1 MAIEKLA
8 PNGTVIEFPDGTPD
22 EDIQKYLSLPEYQA
36 KEQQED
42 NSERSLLSDI
52 PTQVVGGVRDAV
64 QSTIGFVEGLGD
76 TLGEKTNIG
85 GLVFGEKAD
94 NGIVGYKSYDELVRD
109 GDSNPLFGKFG
120 TKDAI
125 QLPEID
131 QADTVVGGL
140 TRGVTQ
146 FATGWI
152 TGGKLLRGA
161 SNQLSTSTAIKLAKG
176 AKANPITASLGKGA
190 VADTI
195 AFDEET
201 GRFSDIINEYTPAL
215 ANPLTDYL
223 ASDPDDTFW
232 EGRFKN
238 TLEGLA
244 LGGITEGLFRTA
256 RYIKNKKQQI
266 NNEKFDQKILEED
279 ETILKY
285 QQDYPP
291 TNKGDNAR
299 LDDLTK
305 TPSGDGF
312 FPDDI
317 YSKNGIRFY
326 GVADETIDKE
336 SFDAINKARNN
347 PDLEITVYRGV
358 PKGIN
363 SINEGDWVTLSKTYA
378 ENHASGG
385 YGRNGD
391 EAGIVISKKVKVK
404 DIYSTGND
412 VNEFG
417 YSPDKSADKARKA
430 NLLENK
436 PKVNTK
442 VKTEDLQAEIDD
454 AVFNNFKKLQ
464 TKKVKGK
471 NVQRTNEDFDQKLSL
486 DEGLDLGIST
496 ARWKVLNGE
505 GLFTLENIA
514 KANQKALAKLNT
526 VRSDEIVQRLADR
539 KYRGNIA
546 KVYDEFGTLA
556 DNLDEVD
563 SLIVAHEMMLQS
575 TLNIIPKLARE
586 VKIKGSGTTVADVK
600 FALGLAEGGWIN
612 DIRVAK
618 GLGRGLRQRG
628 VVKQEVESL
637 TKNTENNIKNTVNE
651 WRTFGGKVEDFIEQL
666 ARADDANATQKVIAW
681 ATKNK
686 TWNIANEVW
695 INALL
700 SNPKTHIVNMTS
712 NFVNTFL
719 KPLEAGVGSLIRL
732 ENAQKYAKIRAE
744 GANAISTLAGLTKYL
759 DDVVHYTRLSFKRSD
774 GIIAGSGASKLDN
787 PTQNLKG
794 KVGTFVNTPTRFLNT
809 EDEFFK
815 QINYRARMY
824 SIAVQKATA
833 DGVSKTKKVGNSLK
847 TKKPITEFEAKV
859 EQYFREGFDETNTI
873 GINPDALKYAQ
884 EATFTQELFGVFD
897 KIQNIANNYPYIRQI
912 IPFVKTPI
920 NLMMAIV
927 DRTPL
932 GFARKQFRDDFFG
945 RSGNLYRT
953 AQVRGQI
960 ATGFAL
966 ITYANYLAS
975 TGQITGSTSLPS
987 DAPIQSKGL
996 KDLNRNLGF
1005 QPYSL
1010 RTFNEETGKYEYY
1023 AFGRLDPFGAFLGL
1037 VADFH
1042 TFNNKL
1048 TQDELAR
1055 VGNSMLLTL
1064 YRQGEDVS
1072 GQLGTGTQLAN
1083 YAKAGWSAFTRN
1095 VFSKTYLKGLTESL
1109 QVLTSDDPDRY
1120 GRLIN
1125 SKFGSFYPNI
1135 FSKLVNDPYY
1145 RDARTL
1151 LDEAKKRTGL
1161 GYVQKKYDFR
1171 GNAYKVEGSDEQRL
1185 FNGVFNPFTYSEQK
1199 IDPVAEEIIRLGV
1212 NVPNVSQYYN
1222 GAIDLT
1228 LFQNK
1233 KGTNAYDRLNEILNE
1248 VTIGNKTLDQQLNDL
1263 INSDLY
1269 KNNLSDPIIVDENVK
1284 NNGGKVRE
1292 IRKLITRYHKLAE
1305 VELLNEMDNFF
1316 STKDK
1321 TGKFSLRTA
1330 NLKAVSNKTKIGL
1343 GININNKDIDELY
1356 RFSQ

>member
-64 QSTIGFVEGLGD
+64 QSTIGFAEGLGD

-176 AKANPITASLGKGA
+176 AKANPIKASLGKGA

-279 ETILKY
+279 EKFLNEKGEVDY
-285 QQDYPP
+285 Q
-291 TNKGDNAR
+291 
-299 LDDLTK
+299 
-305 TPSGDGF
+305 
-312 FPDDI
+312 
-317 YSKNGIRFY
+317 
-326 GVADETIDKE
+326 E
-336 SFDAINKARNN
+336 
-347 PDLEITVYRGV
+347 
-358 PKGIN
+358 
-363 SINEGDWVTLSKTYA
+363 
-378 ENHASGG
+378 
-385 YGRNGD
+385 
-391 EAGIVISKKVKVK
+391 
-404 DIYSTGND
+404 
-412 VNEFG
+412 
-417 YSPDKSADKARKA
+417 ARKA

-471 NVQRTNEDFDQKLSL
+471 NVQRTNEEFDQKLSL

-496 ARWKVLNGE
+496 ARWKVLNRE

-651 WRTFGGKVEDFIEQL
+651 WRTFGGKVEEFIEQL
-666 ARADDANATQKVIAW
+666 AKADDANATQKVIAW

-732 ENAQKYAKIRAE
+732 ENAKKYAKIRAE

-759 DDVVHYTRLSFKRSD
+759 DDVVNYTRLSFKRSD
-774 GIIAGSGASKLDN
+774 GIIAGSGATKLDN

-794 KVGTFVNTPTRFLNT
+794 KVGTFVNTPTRFLNA

-824 SIAVQKATA
+824 SIAVQKALA
-833 DGVSKTKKVGNSLK
+833 DNASKTKKVGSNLK

-859 EQYFREGFDETNTI
+859 EQYFREGFDETR
-873 GINPDALKYAQ
+873 
-884 EATFTQELFGVFD
+884 
-897 KIQNIANNYPYIRQI
+897 IQ
-912 IPFVKTPI
+912 
-920 NLMMAIV
+920 
-927 DRTPL
+927 
-932 GFARKQFRDDFFG
+932 
-945 RSGNLYRT
+945 
-953 AQVRGQI
+953 
-960 ATGFAL
+960 
-966 ITYANYLAS
+966 
-975 TGQITGSTSLPS
+975 
-987 DAPIQSKGL
+987 
-996 KDLNRNLGF
+996 
-1005 QPYSL
+1005 
-1010 RTFNEETGKYEYY
+1010 
-1023 AFGRLDPFGAFLGL
+1023 
-1037 VADFH
+1037 
-1042 TFNNKL
+1042 
-1048 TQDELAR
+1048 
-1055 VGNSMLLTL
+1055 
-1064 YRQGEDVS
+1064 
-1072 GQLGTGTQLAN
+1072 
-1083 YAKAGWSAFTRN
+1083 
-1095 VFSKTYLKGLTESL
+1095 
-1109 QVLTSDDPDRY
+1109 
-1120 GRLIN
+1120 
-1125 SKFGSFYPNI
+1125 
-1135 FSKLVNDPYY
+1135 
-1145 RDARTL
+1145 
-1151 LDEAKKRTGL
+1151 
-1161 GYVQKKYDFR
+1161 
-1171 GNAYKVEGSDEQRL
+1171 
-1185 FNGVFNPFTYSEQK
+1185 
-1199 IDPVAEEIIRLGV
+1199 
-1212 NVPNVSQYYN
+1212 
-1222 GAIDLT
+1222 
-1228 LFQNK
+1228 
-1233 KGTNAYDRLNEILNE
+1233 
-1248 VTIGNKTLDQQLNDL
+1248 
-1263 INSDLY
+1263 
-1269 KNNLSDPIIVDENVK
+1269 
-1284 NNGGKVRE
+1284 
-1292 IRKLITRYHKLAE
+1292 
-1305 VELLNEMDNFF
+1305 
-1316 STKDK
+1316 
-1321 TGKFSLRTA
+1321 
-1330 NLKAVSNKTKIGL
+1330 
-1343 GININNKDIDELY
+1343 
-1356 RFSQ
+1356 

>member
-94 NGIVGYKSYDELVRD
+94 NGIVGYKSYDELVKD

-176 AKANPITASLGKGA
+176 VKANPIKASLGKGV

-201 GRFSDIINEYTPAL
+201 GRFSDIINEYAPAL

-279 ETILKY
+279 EKFLNEKGEVDY
-285 QQDYPP
+285 Q
-291 TNKGDNAR
+291 
-299 LDDLTK
+299 
-305 TPSGDGF
+305 
-312 FPDDI
+312 
-317 YSKNGIRFY
+317 
-326 GVADETIDKE
+326 E
-336 SFDAINKARNN
+336 
-347 PDLEITVYRGV
+347 
-358 PKGIN
+358 
-363 SINEGDWVTLSKTYA
+363 
-378 ENHASGG
+378 
-385 YGRNGD
+385 
-391 EAGIVISKKVKVK
+391 
-404 DIYSTGND
+404 
-412 VNEFG
+412 
-417 YSPDKSADKARKA
+417 ARKA

-471 NVQRTNEDFDQKLSL
+471 NVQRTNEEFDQKLSL

-496 ARWKVLNGE
+496 ARWKVLNKE

-526 VRSDEIVQRLADR
+526 IRSDEIVQRLADR

-546 KVYDEFGTLA
+546 KVYDEFGRLA

-586 VKIKGSGTTVADVK
+586 VKIKGSGTTIADVK

-628 VVKQEVESL
+628 VIKQEVESL

-700 SNPKTHIVNMTS
+700 SNPTTHIVNMSS

-732 ENAQKYAKIRAE
+732 ENAKKYAKIRAE
-744 GANAISTLAGLTKYL
+744 GVNAITTLAGLTKYL
-759 DDVVHYTRLSFKRSD
+759 DDVVNYTRLSFKRSD
-774 GIIAGSGASKLDN
+774 GIIAGSGATKLDN
-787 PTQNLKG
+787 PTKNIKG
-794 KVGTFVNTPTRFLNT
+794 ILGTFVNIPTRFLNSA
-809 EDEFFK
+809 DEFFK

-824 SIAVQKATA
+824 SIAVQKALA
-833 DGVSKTKKVGNSLK
+833 DNASKTKKVGNNLK

-859 EQYFREGFDETNTI
+859 DQYFREGFDETGTI

-897 KIQNIANNYPYIRQI
+897 KIQNIANNYPYVRQI

-987 DAPIQSKGL
+987 DAPIKSKGL
-996 KDLNRNLGF
+996 KDLNRSLGF

-1072 GQLGTGTQLAN
+1072 GQLGTGTKLAN
-1083 YAKAGWSAFTRN
+1083 YAKAGWSAFTKN
-1095 VFSKTYLKGLTESL
+1095 VFSKTYLRGLTESL

-1120 GRLIN
+1120 SRLIN

-1171 GNAYKVEGSDEQRL
+1171 GNAYKIEGSDEQRL

-1284 NNGGKVRE
+1284 NNGGKARE

-1321 TGKFSLRTA
+1321 TGKFTLRTA

>member
-176 AKANPITASLGKGA
+176 AKANPIKASLGKGV

-201 GRFSDIINEYTPAL
+201 GRFSDIINEYAPAL

-279 ETILKY
+279 EKFLNEKGEVDY
-285 QQDYPP
+285 Q
-291 TNKGDNAR
+291 
-299 LDDLTK
+299 
-305 TPSGDGF
+305 
-312 FPDDI
+312 
-317 YSKNGIRFY
+317 
-326 GVADETIDKE
+326 E
-336 SFDAINKARNN
+336 
-347 PDLEITVYRGV
+347 
-358 PKGIN
+358 
-363 SINEGDWVTLSKTYA
+363 
-378 ENHASGG
+378 
-385 YGRNGD
+385 
-391 EAGIVISKKVKVK
+391 
-404 DIYSTGND
+404 
-412 VNEFG
+412 
-417 YSPDKSADKARKA
+417 ARKA

-471 NVQRTNEDFDQKLSL
+471 NVQRTNAEFDQKLSL

-496 ARWKVLNGE
+496 ARWKVLNRE

-546 KVYDEFGTLA
+546 KVYDEFGRLA

-586 VKIKGSGTTVADVK
+586 VKIKGSGTTIADVK

-628 VVKQEVESL
+628 VIKQEVESL

-700 SNPKTHIVNMTS
+700 SNPTTHIVNMSS

-732 ENAQKYAKIRAE
+732 ENAKKYAKIRAE
-744 GANAISTLAGLTKYL
+744 GANAITTLAGLTKYL
-759 DDVVHYTRLSFKRSD
+759 DDVVNYTRLSFKRSD
-774 GIIAGSGASKLDN
+774 GIIAGSGATKLDN
-787 PTQNLKG
+787 PTKNIKG
-794 KVGTFVNTPTRFLNT
+794 KVGTFVNIPTRFLNS

-824 SIAVQKATA
+824 SIAVQKALA
-833 DGVSKTKKVGNSLK
+833 DNASKTKKVGNNLK

-859 EQYFREGFDETNTI
+859 EQYFREGFDETGTI

-897 KIQNIANNYPYIRQI
+897 KIQNIANNYPYVRQI

-987 DAPIQSKGL
+987 DAPIKSKGL
-996 KDLNRNLGF
+996 KDLNRSLGF

-1042 TFNNKL
+1042 TFHNKL

-1072 GQLGTGTQLAN
+1072 GQLGTGTKLAN
-1083 YAKAGWSAFTRN
+1083 YAKAGWSAFTKN
-1095 VFSKTYLKGLTESL
+1095 VFSKTYLRGLTESL

-1120 GRLIN
+1120 SRLIN

-1171 GNAYKVEGSDEQRL
+1171 GNAYKIEGSDEQRL

-1212 NVPNVSQYYN
+1212 NVPNVSQFYN

-1284 NNGGKVRE
+1284 NNGGKARE

>member
-176 AKANPITASLGKGA
+176 AKANPIKASLGKGA

-201 GRFSDIINEYTPAL
+201 GRFSDIINEYAPAL

-244 LGGITEGLFRTA
+244 LGGITEGIFRTA

-279 ETILKY
+279 EKFLNEKGEVDY
-285 QQDYPP
+285 Q
-291 TNKGDNAR
+291 
-299 LDDLTK
+299 
-305 TPSGDGF
+305 
-312 FPDDI
+312 
-317 YSKNGIRFY
+317 
-326 GVADETIDKE
+326 E
-336 SFDAINKARNN
+336 
-347 PDLEITVYRGV
+347 
-358 PKGIN
+358 
-363 SINEGDWVTLSKTYA
+363 
-378 ENHASGG
+378 
-385 YGRNGD
+385 
-391 EAGIVISKKVKVK
+391 
-404 DIYSTGND
+404 
-412 VNEFG
+412 
-417 YSPDKSADKARKA
+417 ARKA

-471 NVQRTNEDFDQKLSL
+471 NVQRTNAEFDQKLSL

-496 ARWKVLNGE
+496 ARWKVLNRE

-546 KVYDEFGTLA
+546 KVYDDFGKLA

-666 ARADDANATQKVIAW
+666 AKADDANATQKVIAW

-732 ENAQKYAKIRAE
+732 ENAKKYAKIRAE
-744 GANAISTLAGLTKYL
+744 GANAMATLAGLTKYL
-759 DDVVHYTRLSFKRSD
+759 DDVVNYTRLSFKRSD
-774 GIIAGSGASKLDN
+774 GIIAGSGATKLDN

-794 KVGTFVNTPTRFLNT
+794 KVGTFVNTPTRFLNA

-824 SIAVQKATA
+824 SIAVQKALA
-833 DGVSKTKKVGNSLK
+833 DNASKTKKVGSNLK

-897 KIQNIANNYPYIRQI
+897 KIQNIANNYPYVRQI

-987 DAPIQSKGL
+987 DAPIKSKGL
-996 KDLNRNLGF
+996 KDLNRSLGF

-1042 TFNNKL
+1042 TFHNKL

-1233 KGTNAYDRLNEILNE
+1233 KGTNAYDRLNEILNK

-1321 TGKFSLRTA
+1321 TGKFTLRTA

>member
-176 AKANPITASLGKGA
+176 AKANPIKASLGKGV

-201 GRFSDIINEYTPAL
+201 GRFSDIINEYAPAL

-279 ETILKY
+279 EKFLNEKGEVDY
-285 QQDYPP
+285 Q
-291 TNKGDNAR
+291 
-299 LDDLTK
+299 
-305 TPSGDGF
+305 
-312 FPDDI
+312 
-317 YSKNGIRFY
+317 
-326 GVADETIDKE
+326 E
-336 SFDAINKARNN
+336 
-347 PDLEITVYRGV
+347 
-358 PKGIN
+358 
-363 SINEGDWVTLSKTYA
+363 
-378 ENHASGG
+378 
-385 YGRNGD
+385 
-391 EAGIVISKKVKVK
+391 
-404 DIYSTGND
+404 
-412 VNEFG
+412 
-417 YSPDKSADKARKA
+417 ARKA

-471 NVQRTNEDFDQKLSL
+471 NVQRTNEEFDQKLSL

-496 ARWKVLNGE
+496 ARWKVLNKE

-526 VRSDEIVQRLADR
+526 IRSDEIVQRLADR

-546 KVYDEFGTLA
+546 KVYDEFGRLA

-586 VKIKGSGTTVADVK
+586 VKIKGSGTTIADVK

-700 SNPKTHIVNMTS
+700 SNPTTHIVNMSS

-732 ENAQKYAKIRAE
+732 ENAKKYAKIRAE
-744 GANAISTLAGLTKYL
+744 GANAITTLAGLTKYL
-759 DDVVHYTRLSFKRSD
+759 DDVVNYTRLSFKRSD
-774 GIIAGSGASKLDN
+774 GIIAGSGATKLDN
-787 PTQNLKG
+787 PTKNIKG
-794 KVGTFVNTPTRFLNT
+794 KVGTFVNIPTRFLNS

-824 SIAVQKATA
+824 SIAVQKALA
-833 DGVSKTKKVGNSLK
+833 DNASKTKKVGSNLK

-859 EQYFREGFDETNTI
+859 DQYFREGFDETGTI

-884 EATFTQELFGVFD
+884 EATFTQELFGVFG
-897 KIQNIANNYPYIRQI
+897 KIQDIANNYPYVRQI

-987 DAPIQSKGL
+987 DAPIKSKGL
-996 KDLNRNLGF
+996 KDLNRSLGF

-1072 GQLGTGTQLAN
+1072 GQLGTGTKLAN
-1083 YAKAGWSAFTRN
+1083 YAKAGWSAFTKN
-1095 VFSKTYLKGLTESL
+1095 VFSKTYLRGLTESL
-1109 QVLTSDDPDRY
+1109 QVLTSDEPDRY
-1120 GRLIN
+1120 SRLIN

-1171 GNAYKVEGSDEQRL
+1171 GNAYKIEGSEEQRL

-1212 NVPNVSQYYN
+1212 NVPNVSQFYN

-1284 NNGGKVRE
+1284 NNGGKARE

>member
-176 AKANPITASLGKGA
+176 AKANPIKASLGKGA

-279 ETILKY
+279 EKFLNEKGEVDY
-285 QQDYPP
+285 Q
-291 TNKGDNAR
+291 
-299 LDDLTK
+299 
-305 TPSGDGF
+305 
-312 FPDDI
+312 
-317 YSKNGIRFY
+317 
-326 GVADETIDKE
+326 E
-336 SFDAINKARNN
+336 
-347 PDLEITVYRGV
+347 
-358 PKGIN
+358 
-363 SINEGDWVTLSKTYA
+363 
-378 ENHASGG
+378 
-385 YGRNGD
+385 
-391 EAGIVISKKVKVK
+391 
-404 DIYSTGND
+404 
-412 VNEFG
+412 
-417 YSPDKSADKARKA
+417 ARKA

-471 NVQRTNEDFDQKLSL
+471 NVQRTNEEFDQKLSL

-496 ARWKVLNGE
+496 ARWKVLNRE

-546 KVYDEFGTLA
+546 KVYDEFGRLA

-586 VKIKGSGTTVADVK
+586 VKIKGSGTTIADVK

-666 ARADDANATQKVIAW
+666 AKADDANATQKVIAW

-732 ENAQKYAKIRAE
+732 ENAKKYAKIRAE

-759 DDVVHYTRLSFKRSD
+759 DDVVNYTRLSFKRSD
-774 GIIAGSGASKLDN
+774 GIIAGSGATKLDN

-794 KVGTFVNTPTRFLNT
+794 KVGTFVNTPTRFLNA

-824 SIAVQKATA
+824 SIAVQKALA
-833 DGVSKTKKVGNSLK
+833 DNASKTKKVGSNLK

-859 EQYFREGFDETNTI
+859 EQYFKEGFDETGTI

-897 KIQNIANNYPYIRQI
+897 KIQNIANNYPYVRQI

-1072 GQLGTGTQLAN
+1072 GQLGTGTKLAN

-1125 SKFGSFYPNI
+1125 AKFGSFYPNI

-1171 GNAYKVEGSDEQRL
+1171 GNAYKIEGSDEQRL

>member
-279 ETILKY
+279 EKFITLYHGTGTKFDDFDLDKSGGSVWFTTSKKSIEDGTAGASSKGRIIQRFVQEGKLKLA
-285 QQDYPP
+285 DR
-291 TNKGDNAR
+291 K
-299 LDDLTK
+299 LSDDLMEQQLIDL
-305 TPSGDGF
+305 GYDGIKF
-312 FPDDI
+312 DDI
-317 YSKNGIRFY
+317 
-326 GVADETIDKE
+326 
-336 SFDAINKARNN
+336 N
-347 PDLEITVYRGV
+347 PDEGVVYQLF
-358 PKGIN
+358 N
-363 SINEGDWVTLSKTYA
+363 LDNLQ
-378 ENHASGG
+378 
-385 YGRNGD
+385 
-391 EAGIVISKKVKVK
+391 KKLPTK
-404 DIYSTGND
+404 DFQE
-412 VNEFG
+412 V
-417 YSPDKSADKARKA
+417 RKL

-1171 GNAYKVEGSDEQRL
+1171 GNAYKVEGSEEQRL

>member
-94 NGIVGYKSYDELVRD
+94 NGIVGYKSYDELVKD

-176 AKANPITASLGKGA
+176 AKANPIKASLGKGA

-279 ETILKY
+279 EKFLNEKGEVDY
-285 QQDYPP
+285 Q
-291 TNKGDNAR
+291 
-299 LDDLTK
+299 
-305 TPSGDGF
+305 
-312 FPDDI
+312 
-317 YSKNGIRFY
+317 
-326 GVADETIDKE
+326 E
-336 SFDAINKARNN
+336 
-347 PDLEITVYRGV
+347 
-358 PKGIN
+358 
-363 SINEGDWVTLSKTYA
+363 
-378 ENHASGG
+378 
-385 YGRNGD
+385 
-391 EAGIVISKKVKVK
+391 
-404 DIYSTGND
+404 
-412 VNEFG
+412 
-417 YSPDKSADKARKA
+417 ARKA

-471 NVQRTNEDFDQKLSL
+471 NVQRTNAEFDQKLSL

-496 ARWKVLNGE
+496 ARWKVLNKE

-586 VKIKGSGTTVADVK
+586 VKIKGSGTTIADVK

-666 ARADDANATQKVIAW
+666 AKADDANATQKVIAW

-732 ENAQKYAKIRAE
+732 ENAKKYAKIRAE

-759 DDVVHYTRLSFKRSD
+759 DDVVNYTRLSFKRSD

-794 KVGTFVNTPTRFLNT
+794 KVGTFVNTPTRFLNA

-824 SIAVQKATA
+824 SIAVQKALA
-833 DGVSKTKKVGNSLK
+833 DNASKTKKVGSNLK

-987 DAPIQSKGL
+987 DAPIKSKGL
-996 KDLNRNLGF
+996 KDLNRSLGF

-1042 TFNNKL
+1042 TFHNKL

-1233 KGTNAYDRLNEILNE
+1233 KGTNAYDRLNEILNK

-1321 TGKFSLRTA
+1321 TGKFTLRTA

>member
-94 NGIVGYKSYDELVRD
+94 NGIVGYKSYDELVKD

-176 AKANPITASLGKGA
+176 AKANPIKASLGKGA

-201 GRFSDIINEYTPAL
+201 GRFSDIINEYAPAL

-279 ETILKY
+279 EKFLNEKGEVDY
-285 QQDYPP
+285 Q
-291 TNKGDNAR
+291 
-299 LDDLTK
+299 
-305 TPSGDGF
+305 
-312 FPDDI
+312 
-317 YSKNGIRFY
+317 
-326 GVADETIDKE
+326 E
-336 SFDAINKARNN
+336 
-347 PDLEITVYRGV
+347 
-358 PKGIN
+358 
-363 SINEGDWVTLSKTYA
+363 
-378 ENHASGG
+378 
-385 YGRNGD
+385 
-391 EAGIVISKKVKVK
+391 
-404 DIYSTGND
+404 
-412 VNEFG
+412 
-417 YSPDKSADKARKA
+417 ARKA

-471 NVQRTNEDFDQKLSL
+471 NVQRTNAEFDQKLSL

-539 KYRGNIA
+539 KYKGNIA
-546 KVYDEFGTLA
+546 KVYDEFGRLA

-666 ARADDANATQKVIAW
+666 AKADDANATQKVIAW

-732 ENAQKYAKIRAE
+732 ENAKKYAKIRAE

-759 DDVVHYTRLSFKRSD
+759 DDVVNYTRLSFKRSD

-794 KVGTFVNTPTRFLNT
+794 KVGTFVNTPTRFLNA

-824 SIAVQKATA
+824 SIAVQKALA
-833 DGVSKTKKVGNSLK
+833 DNASKTKKVGSNLK

-1042 TFNNKL
+1042 TFHNKL

-1171 GNAYKVEGSDEQRL
+1171 GNAYKIEGSDEQRL

-1233 KGTNAYDRLNEILNE
+1233 KGTNAYDRLNEILNK

-1321 TGKFSLRTA
+1321 TGKFTLRTA

>member
-176 AKANPITASLGKGA
+176 VKANPIKASLGKGV

-201 GRFSDIINEYTPAL
+201 GRFADIINEYAPAL

-279 ETILKY
+279 EKFLNEKGEVDY
-285 QQDYPP
+285 Q
-291 TNKGDNAR
+291 
-299 LDDLTK
+299 
-305 TPSGDGF
+305 
-312 FPDDI
+312 
-317 YSKNGIRFY
+317 
-326 GVADETIDKE
+326 E
-336 SFDAINKARNN
+336 
-347 PDLEITVYRGV
+347 
-358 PKGIN
+358 
-363 SINEGDWVTLSKTYA
+363 
-378 ENHASGG
+378 
-385 YGRNGD
+385 
-391 EAGIVISKKVKVK
+391 
-404 DIYSTGND
+404 
-412 VNEFG
+412 
-417 YSPDKSADKARKA
+417 ARKA

-471 NVQRTNEDFDQKLSL
+471 NVQRTNAEFDQKLSL

-496 ARWKVLNGE
+496 ARWKVLNRE

-526 VRSDEIVQRLADR
+526 IRSDEIVQRLADR

-546 KVYDEFGTLA
+546 KVYDEFGRLA

-586 VKIKGSGTTVADVK
+586 VKIKGSGTTIADVK

-628 VVKQEVESL
+628 VIKQEVESL

-700 SNPKTHIVNMTS
+700 SNPTTHVVNMSS

-732 ENAQKYAKIRAE
+732 ENAKKYAKIRAE
-744 GANAISTLAGLTKYL
+744 GVNAITTLAGLTKYL
-759 DDVVHYTRLSFKRSD
+759 DDVVNYTRLSFKRSD
-774 GIIAGSGASKLDN
+774 GIIAGSGATKLDN
-787 PTQNLKG
+787 PTKNIKG
-794 KVGTFVNTPTRFLNT
+794 ILGTFVNIPTRFLNSA
-809 EDEFFK
+809 DEFFK

-824 SIAVQKATA
+824 SIAVQKALA
-833 DGVSKTKKVGNSLK
+833 DNASKTKKVGNNLK

-859 EQYFREGFDETNTI
+859 DQYFREGFDETGTI

-897 KIQNIANNYPYIRQI
+897 KIQNIANNYPYVRQI

-1072 GQLGTGTQLAN
+1072 GQLGTGTKLAN
-1083 YAKAGWSAFTRN
+1083 YAKAGWSAFTKN
-1095 VFSKTYLKGLTESL
+1095 VFSKTYLRGLTESL

-1120 GRLIN
+1120 SRLIN

-1171 GNAYKVEGSDEQRL
+1171 GNAYKIEGSDEQRL

-1284 NNGGKVRE
+1284 NNGGKARE

>member
-161 SNQLSTSTAIKLAKG
+161 SNQFSTSTAIKLAKG
-176 AKANPITASLGKGA
+176 VKANPIKASLGKGV

-201 GRFSDIINEYTPAL
+201 GRFSDIINEYAPAL

-279 ETILKY
+279 EKFLNEKGEVDY
-285 QQDYPP
+285 Q
-291 TNKGDNAR
+291 
-299 LDDLTK
+299 
-305 TPSGDGF
+305 
-312 FPDDI
+312 
-317 YSKNGIRFY
+317 
-326 GVADETIDKE
+326 E
-336 SFDAINKARNN
+336 
-347 PDLEITVYRGV
+347 
-358 PKGIN
+358 
-363 SINEGDWVTLSKTYA
+363 
-378 ENHASGG
+378 
-385 YGRNGD
+385 
-391 EAGIVISKKVKVK
+391 
-404 DIYSTGND
+404 
-412 VNEFG
+412 
-417 YSPDKSADKARKA
+417 ARKA

-471 NVQRTNEDFDQKLSL
+471 NVQRTNEEFDQKLSL

-496 ARWKVLNGE
+496 ARWKVLNKE

-546 KVYDEFGTLA
+546 KVYDEFGRLA

-586 VKIKGSGTTVADVK
+586 VKIKGSGTTIADVK

-628 VVKQEVESL
+628 VIKQEVESL

-700 SNPKTHIVNMTS
+700 SNPTTHIVNMSS

-732 ENAQKYAKIRAE
+732 ENAKKYAKIRAE
-744 GANAISTLAGLTKYL
+744 GANAITTLAGLTKYL
-759 DDVVHYTRLSFKRSD
+759 DDVVNYTRLSFKRSD
-774 GIIAGSGASKLDN
+774 GIIAGSGATKLDN
-787 PTQNLKG
+787 PTKNIKG
-794 KVGTFVNTPTRFLNT
+794 KVGTFVNIPTRFLNS

-824 SIAVQKATA
+824 SIAVQKALA
-833 DGVSKTKKVGNSLK
+833 DNASKTKKVGNNLK

-859 EQYFREGFDETNTI
+859 EQYFREGFDETGTI

-897 KIQNIANNYPYIRQI
+897 KIQNIANNYPYVRQI

-932 GFARKQFRDDFFG
+932 GLARKQFRDDFFG

-987 DAPIQSKGL
+987 DAPIKSKGL
-996 KDLNRNLGF
+996 KDLNRSLGF

-1042 TFNNKL
+1042 TFHNKL

-1083 YAKAGWSAFTRN
+1083 YAKAGWSAFTKN
-1095 VFSKTYLKGLTESL
+1095 VFSKTYLRGLTESL

-1120 GRLIN
+1120 SRVIN

-1171 GNAYKVEGSDEQRL
+1171 GNAYKIEGSDEQRL

>member
-8 PNGTVIEFPDGTPD
+8 PNGTIIEFPDGTPD

-176 AKANPITASLGKGA
+176 AKANPIKASLGKGA

-279 ETILKY
+279 EKFLNEKGEVDY
-285 QQDYPP
+285 Q
-291 TNKGDNAR
+291 
-299 LDDLTK
+299 
-305 TPSGDGF
+305 
-312 FPDDI
+312 
-317 YSKNGIRFY
+317 
-326 GVADETIDKE
+326 E
-336 SFDAINKARNN
+336 
-347 PDLEITVYRGV
+347 
-358 PKGIN
+358 
-363 SINEGDWVTLSKTYA
+363 
-378 ENHASGG
+378 
-385 YGRNGD
+385 
-391 EAGIVISKKVKVK
+391 
-404 DIYSTGND
+404 
-412 VNEFG
+412 
-417 YSPDKSADKARKA
+417 ARKA

-496 ARWKVLNGE
+496 ARWKVLNKE

-651 WRTFGGKVEDFIEQL
+651 WRTFGGKVEEFIEQL
-666 ARADDANATQKVIAW
+666 AKADDANATQKVIAW

-700 SNPKTHIVNMTS
+700 SNPTTHIVNMSS

-732 ENAQKYAKIRAE
+732 ENAKKYAKIRAE

-774 GIIAGSGASKLDN
+774 GIIAGSGATKLDN
-787 PTQNLKG
+787 PTKNIKG
-794 KVGTFVNTPTRFLNT
+794 KLGTFVNIPTRFLNA

-824 SIAVQKATA
+824 SIAVQKALA
-833 DGVSKTKKVGNSLK
+833 DNASKTKKVGSNLK

-884 EATFTQELFGVFD
+884 ESTFTQELFGVFD
-897 KIQNIANNYPYIRQI
+897 KIQNIANNYPYVRQI

-1072 GQLGTGTQLAN
+1072 GQLGTGTKLAN

-1125 SKFGSFYPNI
+1125 AKFGSFYPNI

-1171 GNAYKVEGSDEQRL
+1171 GNAYKIEGSDEQRL

>member
-94 NGIVGYKSYDELVRD
+94 NGIVGYKSYDELVKD

-176 AKANPITASLGKGA
+176 AKANPIKASLGKGA

-201 GRFSDIINEYTPAL
+201 GRFSDIINEYAPAL

-279 ETILKY
+279 EKFLNEKGEVDY
-285 QQDYPP
+285 Q
-291 TNKGDNAR
+291 
-299 LDDLTK
+299 
-305 TPSGDGF
+305 
-312 FPDDI
+312 
-317 YSKNGIRFY
+317 
-326 GVADETIDKE
+326 E
-336 SFDAINKARNN
+336 
-347 PDLEITVYRGV
+347 
-358 PKGIN
+358 
-363 SINEGDWVTLSKTYA
+363 
-378 ENHASGG
+378 
-385 YGRNGD
+385 
-391 EAGIVISKKVKVK
+391 
-404 DIYSTGND
+404 
-412 VNEFG
+412 
-417 YSPDKSADKARKA
+417 ARKA

-471 NVQRTNEDFDQKLSL
+471 NVQRTNAEFDQKLSL

-496 ARWKVLNGE
+496 ARWKVLNKE

-586 VKIKGSGTTVADVK
+586 VKIKGSGTTIADVK

-666 ARADDANATQKVIAW
+666 AKADDANATQKVIAW

-732 ENAQKYAKIRAE
+732 ENAKKYAKIRAE

-759 DDVVHYTRLSFKRSD
+759 DDVVNYTRLSFKRSD

-794 KVGTFVNTPTRFLNT
+794 KVGTFVNIPTRFLNA

-824 SIAVQKATA
+824 SIAVQKALA
-833 DGVSKTKKVGNSLK
+833 DNASKTKKVGSNLK

-897 KIQNIANNYPYIRQI
+897 KIQNIANNYPYVRQI

-987 DAPIQSKGL
+987 DAPIKSKGL
-996 KDLNRNLGF
+996 KDLNRSLGF

-1042 TFNNKL
+1042 TFHNKL

-1233 KGTNAYDRLNEILNE
+1233 KGTNAYDRLNEILNK

>member
-176 AKANPITASLGKGA
+176 AKANPIKASLGKGA

-201 GRFSDIINEYTPAL
+201 GRFSDIINEYAPAL

-279 ETILKY
+279 EKFLNEKGEVDY
-285 QQDYPP
+285 Q
-291 TNKGDNAR
+291 
-299 LDDLTK
+299 
-305 TPSGDGF
+305 
-312 FPDDI
+312 
-317 YSKNGIRFY
+317 
-326 GVADETIDKE
+326 E
-336 SFDAINKARNN
+336 
-347 PDLEITVYRGV
+347 
-358 PKGIN
+358 
-363 SINEGDWVTLSKTYA
+363 
-378 ENHASGG
+378 
-385 YGRNGD
+385 
-391 EAGIVISKKVKVK
+391 
-404 DIYSTGND
+404 
-412 VNEFG
+412 
-417 YSPDKSADKARKA
+417 ARKA

-471 NVQRTNEDFDQKLSL
+471 NVQRTNAEFDQKLSL

-496 ARWKVLNGE
+496 ARWKVLNRE

-546 KVYDEFGTLA
+546 KVYDEFGRLA

-586 VKIKGSGTTVADVK
+586 VKIKGSGTTIADVK

-628 VVKQEVESL
+628 VIKQEVESL

-732 ENAQKYAKIRAE
+732 ENAKKYAKIRAE
-744 GANAISTLAGLTKYL
+744 GANAITTLAGLTKYL
-759 DDVVHYTRLSFKRSD
+759 DDVVNYTRLSFKRSD

-794 KVGTFVNTPTRFLNT
+794 NVGTFVNIPTRFLNA

-824 SIAVQKATA
+824 SIAVQKALA
-833 DGVSKTKKVGNSLK
+833 DNASKTKKVGNNLK

-859 EQYFREGFDETNTI
+859 EQYFREGFDETGTI

-897 KIQNIANNYPYIRQI
+897 KIQNIANNYPYVRQI

-1072 GQLGTGTQLAN
+1072 GQLGTGTKLAN
-1083 YAKAGWSAFTRN
+1083 YAKAGWSAFTKN
-1095 VFSKTYLKGLTESL
+1095 VFSKTYLRGLTESL

-1120 GRLIN
+1120 SRLIN

-1171 GNAYKVEGSDEQRL
+1171 GNAYKIEGSDEQRL

-1212 NVPNVSQYYN
+1212 NVPNVSQFYN

>member
-94 NGIVGYKSYDELVRD
+94 NGIIGYKSYDELVRD

-131 QADTVVGGL
+131 QADTIIGGL

-176 AKANPITASLGKGA
+176 AKANPIKASLGKGA

-201 GRFSDIINEYTPAL
+201 GRFSDIINEYAPVL

-244 LGGITEGLFRTA
+244 LGGITEGIFRTA

-279 ETILKY
+279 EKFLNEKGEVDY
-285 QQDYPP
+285 Q
-291 TNKGDNAR
+291 
-299 LDDLTK
+299 
-305 TPSGDGF
+305 
-312 FPDDI
+312 
-317 YSKNGIRFY
+317 
-326 GVADETIDKE
+326 E
-336 SFDAINKARNN
+336 
-347 PDLEITVYRGV
+347 
-358 PKGIN
+358 
-363 SINEGDWVTLSKTYA
+363 
-378 ENHASGG
+378 
-385 YGRNGD
+385 
-391 EAGIVISKKVKVK
+391 
-404 DIYSTGND
+404 
-412 VNEFG
+412 
-417 YSPDKSADKARKA
+417 ARKA

-471 NVQRTNEDFDQKLSL
+471 NVQRTNAEFDQKLSL

-496 ARWKVLNGE
+496 ARWKVLNRE

-514 KANQKALAKLNT
+514 KANQKAFAKLNT

-539 KYRGNIA
+539 KYKGNIA
-546 KVYDEFGTLA
+546 KVYDDYAKLA

-666 ARADDANATQKVIAW
+666 AKADDANATQKVIAW

-732 ENAQKYAKIRAE
+732 ENAKKYAKIRAE

-759 DDVVHYTRLSFKRSD
+759 DDVVNYTRLSFKRSD

-794 KVGTFVNTPTRFLNT
+794 KVGTFVNTPTRFLNA

-824 SIAVQKATA
+824 SIAVQKALA
-833 DGVSKTKKVGNSLK
+833 DNASKTKKVGSNLK

-897 KIQNIANNYPYIRQI
+897 KIQNIANNYPYVRQI

-987 DAPIQSKGL
+987 DAPIKSKGL
-996 KDLNRNLGF
+996 KDLNRSLGF

-1042 TFNNKL
+1042 TFHNKL

-1233 KGTNAYDRLNEILNE
+1233 KGTNAYDRLNEILNK

-1321 TGKFSLRTA
+1321 TGKFTLRTA

>member
-176 AKANPITASLGKGA
+176 AKANPIKASLGKGV

-201 GRFSDIINEYTPAL
+201 GRFADIINEYAPAL

-279 ETILKY
+279 EKFLNEKGEVDY
-285 QQDYPP
+285 Q
-291 TNKGDNAR
+291 
-299 LDDLTK
+299 
-305 TPSGDGF
+305 
-312 FPDDI
+312 
-317 YSKNGIRFY
+317 
-326 GVADETIDKE
+326 E
-336 SFDAINKARNN
+336 
-347 PDLEITVYRGV
+347 
-358 PKGIN
+358 
-363 SINEGDWVTLSKTYA
+363 
-378 ENHASGG
+378 
-385 YGRNGD
+385 
-391 EAGIVISKKVKVK
+391 
-404 DIYSTGND
+404 
-412 VNEFG
+412 
-417 YSPDKSADKARKA
+417 ARKA

-586 VKIKGSGTTVADVK
+586 VKIKGSGTTIADVK

-628 VVKQEVESL
+628 VIKQEVESL

-700 SNPKTHIVNMTS
+700 SNPTTHIVNMSS

-732 ENAQKYAKIRAE
+732 ENAKKYAKIRAE
-744 GANAISTLAGLTKYL
+744 GANAITTLAGLTKYL
-759 DDVVHYTRLSFKRSD
+759 DDVVNYTRLSFKRSD
-774 GIIAGSGASKLDN
+774 GIIAGSGATKLDN
-787 PTQNLKG
+787 PTKNIKG
-794 KVGTFVNTPTRFLNT
+794 KVGTFVNIPTRFLNS

-824 SIAVQKATA
+824 SIAVQKALA
-833 DGVSKTKKVGNSLK
+833 DNASKTKKVGSNLK

-897 KIQNIANNYPYIRQI
+897 KIQNIANNYPYVRQI

-1125 SKFGSFYPNI
+1125 AKFGSFYPNI

-1171 GNAYKVEGSDEQRL
+1171 GNAYKIEGSDEQRL

>member
-176 AKANPITASLGKGA
+176 AKANPIKASLGKGV

-201 GRFSDIINEYTPAL
+201 GRFADIINEYAPAL

-279 ETILKY
+279 EKFLNEKGEVDY
-285 QQDYPP
+285 Q
-291 TNKGDNAR
+291 
-299 LDDLTK
+299 
-305 TPSGDGF
+305 
-312 FPDDI
+312 
-317 YSKNGIRFY
+317 
-326 GVADETIDKE
+326 E
-336 SFDAINKARNN
+336 
-347 PDLEITVYRGV
+347 
-358 PKGIN
+358 
-363 SINEGDWVTLSKTYA
+363 
-378 ENHASGG
+378 
-385 YGRNGD
+385 
-391 EAGIVISKKVKVK
+391 
-404 DIYSTGND
+404 
-412 VNEFG
+412 
-417 YSPDKSADKARKA
+417 ARKA

-471 NVQRTNEDFDQKLSL
+471 NVQRTNAEFDQKLSL

-496 ARWKVLNGE
+496 ARWKVLNRE

-546 KVYDEFGTLA
+546 KVYDEFGRLA

-586 VKIKGSGTTVADVK
+586 VKIKGSGTTIADVK

-628 VVKQEVESL
+628 VIKQEVESL

-700 SNPKTHIVNMTS
+700 SNPTTHIVNMSS

-732 ENAQKYAKIRAE
+732 ENAKKYAKIRAE
-744 GANAISTLAGLTKYL
+744 GANAITTLAGLTKYL
-759 DDVVHYTRLSFKRSD
+759 DDVVNYTRLSFKRSD
-774 GIIAGSGASKLDN
+774 GIIAGSGATKLDN
-787 PTQNLKG
+787 PTKNIKG
-794 KVGTFVNTPTRFLNT
+794 KVGTFVNIPTRFLNS

-824 SIAVQKATA
+824 SIAVQKALA
-833 DGVSKTKKVGNSLK
+833 DNASKTKKVGNNLK

-859 EQYFREGFDETNTI
+859 EQYFREGFDETGTI

-897 KIQNIANNYPYIRQI
+897 KIQNIANNYPYVRQI

-932 GFARKQFRDDFFG
+932 GLARKQFRDDFFG

-987 DAPIQSKGL
+987 DAPIKSKGL
-996 KDLNRNLGF
+996 KDLNRSLGF

-1042 TFNNKL
+1042 TFHNKL

-1083 YAKAGWSAFTRN
+1083 YAKAGWSAFTKN
-1095 VFSKTYLKGLTESL
+1095 VFSKTYLRGLTESL

-1120 GRLIN
+1120 SRVIN

-1171 GNAYKVEGSDEQRL
+1171 GNAYKIEGSDEQRL

>member
-176 AKANPITASLGKGA
+176 AKANPIKASLGKGA

-279 ETILKY
+279 EKFLNEKGEVDY
-285 QQDYPP
+285 Q
-291 TNKGDNAR
+291 
-299 LDDLTK
+299 
-305 TPSGDGF
+305 
-312 FPDDI
+312 
-317 YSKNGIRFY
+317 
-326 GVADETIDKE
+326 E
-336 SFDAINKARNN
+336 
-347 PDLEITVYRGV
+347 
-358 PKGIN
+358 
-363 SINEGDWVTLSKTYA
+363 
-378 ENHASGG
+378 
-385 YGRNGD
+385 
-391 EAGIVISKKVKVK
+391 
-404 DIYSTGND
+404 
-412 VNEFG
+412 
-417 YSPDKSADKARKA
+417 ARKA

-471 NVQRTNEDFDQKLSL
+471 NVQRTNEEFDQKLSL

-496 ARWKVLNGE
+496 ARWKVLNRE

-586 VKIKGSGTTVADVK
+586 VKIKGSGTTIADVK

-651 WRTFGGKVEDFIEQL
+651 WRTFGGKVEEFIEQL
-666 ARADDANATQKVIAW
+666 AKADDANATQKVIAW

-732 ENAQKYAKIRAE
+732 ENAKKYAKIRAE

-759 DDVVHYTRLSFKRSD
+759 DDVVNYTRLSFKRSD
-774 GIIAGSGASKLDN
+774 GIIAGSGATKLDN

-794 KVGTFVNTPTRFLNT
+794 KVGTFVNTPTRFLNA

-824 SIAVQKATA
+824 SIAVQKALA
-833 DGVSKTKKVGNSLK
+833 DNASKTKKVGSNLK

-897 KIQNIANNYPYIRQI
+897 KIQNIANNYPYVRQI

-1072 GQLGTGTQLAN
+1072 GQLGTGTKLAN

-1125 SKFGSFYPNI
+1125 AKFGSFYPNI

-1171 GNAYKVEGSDEQRL
+1171 GNAYKIEGSDEQRL

>member
-176 AKANPITASLGKGA
+176 AKANPIKASLGKGV

-201 GRFSDIINEYTPAL
+201 GRFSDIINEYAPAL

-279 ETILKY
+279 EKFLNEKGEVDY
-285 QQDYPP
+285 Q
-291 TNKGDNAR
+291 
-299 LDDLTK
+299 
-305 TPSGDGF
+305 
-312 FPDDI
+312 
-317 YSKNGIRFY
+317 
-326 GVADETIDKE
+326 E
-336 SFDAINKARNN
+336 
-347 PDLEITVYRGV
+347 
-358 PKGIN
+358 
-363 SINEGDWVTLSKTYA
+363 
-378 ENHASGG
+378 
-385 YGRNGD
+385 
-391 EAGIVISKKVKVK
+391 
-404 DIYSTGND
+404 
-412 VNEFG
+412 
-417 YSPDKSADKARKA
+417 ARKA

-471 NVQRTNEDFDQKLSL
+471 NVQRTNAEFDQKLSL

-496 ARWKVLNGE
+496 ARWKVLNRE

-526 VRSDEIVQRLADR
+526 IRSDEIVQRLADR

-546 KVYDEFGTLA
+546 KVYDEFGRLA

-586 VKIKGSGTTVADVK
+586 VKIKGSGTTIADVK

-628 VVKQEVESL
+628 VIKQEVESL

-700 SNPKTHIVNMTS
+700 SNPTTHIVNMSS

-732 ENAQKYAKIRAE
+732 ENAKKYAKIRAE
-744 GANAISTLAGLTKYL
+744 GANAITTLAGLTKYL
-759 DDVVHYTRLSFKRSD
+759 DDVVNYTRLSFKRSD
-774 GIIAGSGASKLDN
+774 GIIAGSGATKLDN
-787 PTQNLKG
+787 PTKNIKG
-794 KVGTFVNTPTRFLNT
+794 KVGTFVNIPTRFLNS

-824 SIAVQKATA
+824 SIAVQKALA
-833 DGVSKTKKVGNSLK
+833 DNASKTKKVGNNLK

-859 EQYFREGFDETNTI
+859 EQYFREGFDETGTI

-897 KIQNIANNYPYIRQI
+897 KIQNIANNYPYVRQI

-932 GFARKQFRDDFFG
+932 GLARKQFRDDFFG

-987 DAPIQSKGL
+987 DAPIKSKGL
-996 KDLNRNLGF
+996 KDLNRSLGF

-1042 TFNNKL
+1042 TFHNKL
-1048 TQDELAR
+1048 TQEELAR
-1055 VGNSMLLTL
+1055 AGNSMLLTL

-1083 YAKAGWSAFTRN
+1083 YAKAGWSAFTKN
-1095 VFSKTYLKGLTESL
+1095 VFSKTYLRGLTESL

-1120 GRLIN
+1120 SRLIN
-1125 SKFGSFYPNI
+1125 SKFGSFYPNL

-1171 GNAYKVEGSDEQRL
+1171 GNAYKIEGSDEQRL

-1212 NVPNVSQYYN
+1212 NVPNVSQFYN

-1284 NNGGKVRE
+1284 NNGGKARE

>member
-176 AKANPITASLGKGA
+176 VKANPIKASLGKGA

-201 GRFSDIINEYTPAL
+201 GRFSDIINEYAPAL

-279 ETILKY
+279 EKFLNEKGEVDY
-285 QQDYPP
+285 Q
-291 TNKGDNAR
+291 
-299 LDDLTK
+299 
-305 TPSGDGF
+305 
-312 FPDDI
+312 
-317 YSKNGIRFY
+317 
-326 GVADETIDKE
+326 E
-336 SFDAINKARNN
+336 
-347 PDLEITVYRGV
+347 
-358 PKGIN
+358 
-363 SINEGDWVTLSKTYA
+363 
-378 ENHASGG
+378 
-385 YGRNGD
+385 
-391 EAGIVISKKVKVK
+391 
-404 DIYSTGND
+404 
-412 VNEFG
+412 
-417 YSPDKSADKARKA
+417 ARKA

-471 NVQRTNEDFDQKLSL
+471 NVQRTNAEFDQKLSL

-496 ARWKVLNGE
+496 ARWKVLNRE

-526 VRSDEIVQRLADR
+526 IRSDEIVQRLADR

-546 KVYDEFGTLA
+546 KVYDEFGRLA

-586 VKIKGSGTTVADVK
+586 VKIKGSGTTIADVK

-628 VVKQEVESL
+628 VIKQEVESL

-700 SNPKTHIVNMTS
+700 SNPTTHIVNMSS

-732 ENAQKYAKIRAE
+732 ENAKKYAKIRAE
-744 GANAISTLAGLTKYL
+744 GANAITTLAGLTKYL
-759 DDVVHYTRLSFKRSD
+759 DDVVNYTRLSFKRSD
-774 GIIAGSGASKLDN
+774 GIIAGSGATKLDN
-787 PTQNLKG
+787 PTKNIKG
-794 KVGTFVNTPTRFLNT
+794 KVGTFVNIPTRFLNS

-824 SIAVQKATA
+824 SIAVQKALA
-833 DGVSKTKKVGNSLK
+833 DNASKTKKVGNNLK

-859 EQYFREGFDETNTI
+859 EQYFREGFDETGTI

-897 KIQNIANNYPYIRQI
+897 KIQNIANNYPYVRQI

-932 GFARKQFRDDFFG
+932 GLARKQFRDDFFG

-987 DAPIQSKGL
+987 DAPIKSKGL
-996 KDLNRNLGF
+996 KDLNRSLGF

-1042 TFNNKL
+1042 TFHNKL

-1083 YAKAGWSAFTRN
+1083 YAKAGWSAFTKN
-1095 VFSKTYLKGLTESL
+1095 VFSKTYLRGLTESL

-1120 GRLIN
+1120 SRLIN

-1171 GNAYKVEGSDEQRL
+1171 GNAYKIEGSDEQRL

-1284 NNGGKVRE
+1284 NNGGKARE

>member
-176 AKANPITASLGKGA
+176 AKANPIKASLGKGA

-279 ETILKY
+279 EKFLNEKGEVDY
-285 QQDYPP
+285 Q
-291 TNKGDNAR
+291 
-299 LDDLTK
+299 
-305 TPSGDGF
+305 
-312 FPDDI
+312 
-317 YSKNGIRFY
+317 
-326 GVADETIDKE
+326 E
-336 SFDAINKARNN
+336 
-347 PDLEITVYRGV
+347 
-358 PKGIN
+358 
-363 SINEGDWVTLSKTYA
+363 
-378 ENHASGG
+378 
-385 YGRNGD
+385 
-391 EAGIVISKKVKVK
+391 
-404 DIYSTGND
+404 
-412 VNEFG
+412 
-417 YSPDKSADKARKA
+417 ARKA

-471 NVQRTNEDFDQKLSL
+471 NVQRTNEEFDQKLSL

-496 ARWKVLNGE
+496 ARWKVLNRE

-546 KVYDEFGTLA
+546 KVYDEFGRLA

-586 VKIKGSGTTVADVK
+586 VKIKGSGTTIADVK

-666 ARADDANATQKVIAW
+666 AKADDANATQKVIAW

-732 ENAQKYAKIRAE
+732 ENAKKYAKIRAE

-759 DDVVHYTRLSFKRSD
+759 DDVVNYTRLSFKRSD
-774 GIIAGSGASKLDN
+774 GIIAGSGATKLDN

-794 KVGTFVNTPTRFLNT
+794 KVGTFVNTPTRFLNA

-824 SIAVQKATA
+824 SIAVQKALA
-833 DGVSKTKKVGNSLK
+833 DNASKTKKVGSNLK

-897 KIQNIANNYPYIRQI
+897 KIQNIANNYPYVRQI

-1072 GQLGTGTQLAN
+1072 GQLGTGTKLAN

-1125 SKFGSFYPNI
+1125 AKFGSFYPNI

-1171 GNAYKVEGSDEQRL
+1171 GNAYKIEGSDEQRL

>member
-176 AKANPITASLGKGA
+176 AKANPIKASLGKGA

-201 GRFSDIINEYTPAL
+201 GRFSDIINEYAPAL

-279 ETILKY
+279 EKFLNEKGEVDY
-285 QQDYPP
+285 Q
-291 TNKGDNAR
+291 
-299 LDDLTK
+299 
-305 TPSGDGF
+305 
-312 FPDDI
+312 
-317 YSKNGIRFY
+317 
-326 GVADETIDKE
+326 E
-336 SFDAINKARNN
+336 
-347 PDLEITVYRGV
+347 
-358 PKGIN
+358 
-363 SINEGDWVTLSKTYA
+363 
-378 ENHASGG
+378 
-385 YGRNGD
+385 
-391 EAGIVISKKVKVK
+391 
-404 DIYSTGND
+404 
-412 VNEFG
+412 
-417 YSPDKSADKARKA
+417 ARKA

-471 NVQRTNEDFDQKLSL
+471 NVQRTNAEFDQKLSL

-496 ARWKVLNGE
+496 ARWKVLNKE

-546 KVYDEFGTLA
+546 KVYDEFGRLA

-586 VKIKGSGTTVADVK
+586 VKIKGSGTTIADVK

-628 VVKQEVESL
+628 VIKQEVESL

-700 SNPKTHIVNMTS
+700 SNPTTHIVNMSS

-732 ENAQKYAKIRAE
+732 ENAKKYAKIRAE
-744 GANAISTLAGLTKYL
+744 GANAITTLAGLTKYL
-759 DDVVHYTRLSFKRSD
+759 DDVVNYTRLSFKRSD
-774 GIIAGSGASKLDN
+774 GIIAGSGATKLDN
-787 PTQNLKG
+787 PTKNIKG
-794 KVGTFVNTPTRFLNT
+794 KVGTFVNIPTRFLNS

-824 SIAVQKATA
+824 SIAVQKALA
-833 DGVSKTKKVGNSLK
+833 DNASKTKKVGNNLK

-859 EQYFREGFDETNTI
+859 EQYFREGFDETGTI

-897 KIQNIANNYPYIRQI
+897 KIQNIANNYPYVRQI

-932 GFARKQFRDDFFG
+932 GLARKQFRDDFFG

-987 DAPIQSKGL
+987 DAPIKSKGL
-996 KDLNRNLGF
+996 KDLNRSLGF

-1072 GQLGTGTQLAN
+1072 GQLGTGTKLAN
-1083 YAKAGWSAFTRN
+1083 YAKAGWSAFTKN
-1095 VFSKTYLKGLTESL
+1095 VFSKTYLRGLTESL

-1120 GRLIN
+1120 SRLIN

-1171 GNAYKVEGSDEQRL
+1171 GNAYKIEGSDEQRL

>member
-1 MAIEKLA
+1 MPITKTA
-8 PNGTVIEFPDGTPD
+8 PNGTVIEFPDGTPN

-36 KEQQED
+36 EQNQED

-85 GLVFGEKAD
+85 GLVFGDKAD
-94 NGIVGYKSYDELVRD
+94 NGIVGYKSYDELVKD

-120 TKDAI
+120 TQDAI
-125 QLPEID
+125 QLPEVD
-131 QADTVVGGL
+131 QADTIVGGL
-140 TRGVTQ
+140 TRGITQ

-152 TGGKLLRGA
+152 TGGKLLRGVG
-161 SNQLSTSTAIKLAKG
+161 NQLSTSTAIKIAKG
-176 AKANPITASLGKGA
+176 AKANPIKASLGKGV

-201 GRFSDIINEYTPAL
+201 GRFSDIVNEYAPAL

-238 TLEGLA
+238 ALEGLA

-266 NNEKFDQKILEED
+266 NNDKFDQKLLEED
-279 ETILKY
+279 EKFLNENGEVNY
-285 QQDYPP
+285 Q
-291 TNKGDNAR
+291 
-299 LDDLTK
+299 
-305 TPSGDGF
+305 
-312 FPDDI
+312 
-317 YSKNGIRFY
+317 
-326 GVADETIDKE
+326 E
-336 SFDAINKARNN
+336 
-347 PDLEITVYRGV
+347 
-358 PKGIN
+358 
-363 SINEGDWVTLSKTYA
+363 
-378 ENHASGG
+378 
-385 YGRNGD
+385 
-391 EAGIVISKKVKVK
+391 
-404 DIYSTGND
+404 
-412 VNEFG
+412 
-417 YSPDKSADKARKA
+417 ARKA

-436 PKVNTK
+436 PKANTK

-471 NVQRTNEDFDQKLSL
+471 NVQTTNKEFDQKLSL

-496 ARWKVLNGE
+496 ARWKVLNKE
-505 GLFTLENIA
+505 GLFTLDNIA
-514 KANQKALAKLNT
+514 KANQKAFAKLNK
-526 VRSDEIVQRLADR
+526 VRSDEIVQRVADR
-539 KYRGNIA
+539 KYNGNIA
-546 KVYDEFGTLA
+546 KVYDDYAKLA
-556 DNLDEVD
+556 DNLDEAD
-563 SLIVAHEMMLQS
+563 SLIIAHEMMLQS

-586 VKIKGSGTTVADVK
+586 VKVKGSGTSIADVK

-651 WRTFGGKVEDFIEQL
+651 WKTFGGKVEDFIEQL
-666 ARADDANATQKVIAW
+666 ARADNANATEKVIAW

-700 SNPKTHIVNMTS
+700 SNPKTHIVNITS

-719 KPLEAGVGSLIRL
+719 KPLEAGFGSLIRL

-759 DDVVHYTRLSFKRSD
+759 DDVVHYTRLSFQKSD

-794 KVGTFVNTPTRFLNT
+794 KVGTFVNTPTRFLNA

-824 SIAVQKATA
+824 SIAVQKALA
-833 DGVSKTKKVGNSLK
+833 DGASKTKNVGKNSK
-847 TKKPITEFEAKV
+847 SKKPITEFEAKV
-859 EQYFREGFDETNTI
+859 EQYFREGFDETGTI

-897 KIQNIANNYPYIRQI
+897 KVQNIANNYPYIRQI

-996 KDLNRNLGF
+996 KDLNRSLGF

-1042 TFNNKL
+1042 TFHNKL

-1072 GQLGTGTQLAN
+1072 GQLGTGTKLAN

-1095 VFSKTYLKGLTESL
+1095 VFSKTYLRGLTESL

-1171 GNAYKVEGSDEQRL
+1171 GNAYKVEGSEEQRL

-1212 NVPNVSQYYN
+1212 NVPTISQSFN
-1222 GAIDLT
+1222 GAVDLT
-1228 LFQNK
+1228 LFQDK
-1233 KGTNAYDRLNEILNE
+1233 KGTNAYDRLNEILTT
-1248 VTIGNKTLDQQLNDL
+1248 VKIGDKTLDQQLNTL
-1263 INSDLY
+1263 INSDFY
-1269 KNNLSDPIIVDENVK
+1269 KNNLSDPIVVDENVK
-1284 NNGGKVRE
+1284 DNGGKVRE
-1292 IRKLITRYHKLAE
+1292 IRKLIKRYHRLAE

-1321 TGKFSLRTA
+1321 TGKFTLRTS

>member
-64 QSTIGFVEGLGD
+64 QSTIGFAEGLGD

-176 AKANPITASLGKGA
+176 AKANPIKASLGKGA

-201 GRFSDIINEYTPAL
+201 GRFSDIINEYTPEL

-279 ETILKY
+279 EKFLNEKGEVDY
-285 QQDYPP
+285 Q
-291 TNKGDNAR
+291 
-299 LDDLTK
+299 
-305 TPSGDGF
+305 
-312 FPDDI
+312 
-317 YSKNGIRFY
+317 
-326 GVADETIDKE
+326 E
-336 SFDAINKARNN
+336 
-347 PDLEITVYRGV
+347 
-358 PKGIN
+358 
-363 SINEGDWVTLSKTYA
+363 
-378 ENHASGG
+378 
-385 YGRNGD
+385 
-391 EAGIVISKKVKVK
+391 
-404 DIYSTGND
+404 
-412 VNEFG
+412 
-417 YSPDKSADKARKA
+417 ARKA

-471 NVQRTNEDFDQKLSL
+471 NVQRTNVEFDQKLSL

-496 ARWKVLNGE
+496 ARWKVLNRE

-651 WRTFGGKVEDFIEQL
+651 WRTFGGKVEEFIEQL
-666 ARADDANATQKVIAW
+666 AKADDANATQKVIAW

-732 ENAQKYAKIRAE
+732 ENAKKYAKIRAE

-759 DDVVHYTRLSFKRSD
+759 DDVVNYTRLSFKRSD
-774 GIIAGSGASKLDN
+774 GIIAGSGATKLDN

-794 KVGTFVNTPTRFLNT
+794 KVGTFVNTPTRFLNA

-824 SIAVQKATA
+824 SIAVQKALA
-833 DGVSKTKKVGNSLK
+833 DNASKTKKVGSNLK

-897 KIQNIANNYPYIRQI
+897 KIQNIANNYPYVRQI

-1072 GQLGTGTQLAN
+1072 GQLGTGTKLAN

-1125 SKFGSFYPNI
+1125 AKFGSFYPNI

-1171 GNAYKVEGSDEQRL
+1171 GNAYKIEGSDEQRL

-1248 VTIGNKTLDQQLNDL
+1248 VTIGNKTLDQQLNNL

>member
-176 AKANPITASLGKGA
+176 VKANPIKASLGKGV

-201 GRFSDIINEYTPAL
+201 GRFADIINEYAPAL

-256 RYIKNKKQQI
+256 RYIKNKKQQS

-279 ETILKY
+279 EKFLNEKGEVDY
-285 QQDYPP
+285 Q
-291 TNKGDNAR
+291 
-299 LDDLTK
+299 
-305 TPSGDGF
+305 
-312 FPDDI
+312 
-317 YSKNGIRFY
+317 
-326 GVADETIDKE
+326 E
-336 SFDAINKARNN
+336 
-347 PDLEITVYRGV
+347 
-358 PKGIN
+358 
-363 SINEGDWVTLSKTYA
+363 
-378 ENHASGG
+378 
-385 YGRNGD
+385 
-391 EAGIVISKKVKVK
+391 
-404 DIYSTGND
+404 
-412 VNEFG
+412 
-417 YSPDKSADKARKA
+417 ARKA

-471 NVQRTNEDFDQKLSL
+471 NVQRTNAEFDQKLSL

-496 ARWKVLNGE
+496 ARWKVLNRE

-526 VRSDEIVQRLADR
+526 IRSDEIVQRLADR

-546 KVYDEFGTLA
+546 KVYDEFGRLA

-586 VKIKGSGTTVADVK
+586 VKIKGSGTTIADVK

-628 VVKQEVESL
+628 VIKQEVESL

-700 SNPKTHIVNMTS
+700 SNPTTHIVNMSS

-732 ENAQKYAKIRAE
+732 ENAKKYAKIRAE
-744 GANAISTLAGLTKYL
+744 GANAITTLAGLTKYL
-759 DDVVHYTRLSFKRSD
+759 DDVVNYTRLSFKRSD
-774 GIIAGSGASKLDN
+774 GIIAGSGATKLDN
-787 PTQNLKG
+787 PTKNIKG
-794 KVGTFVNTPTRFLNT
+794 KVGTFVNIPTRFLNS

-824 SIAVQKATA
+824 SIAVQKALA
-833 DGVSKTKKVGNSLK
+833 DNASKTKKVGNNLK

-859 EQYFREGFDETNTI
+859 EQYFREGFDETGTI

-897 KIQNIANNYPYIRQI
+897 KIQNIANNYPYVRQI

-932 GFARKQFRDDFFG
+932 GLARKQFRDDFFG

-987 DAPIQSKGL
+987 DAPIKSKGL
-996 KDLNRNLGF
+996 KDLNRSLGF

-1042 TFNNKL
+1042 TFHNKL
-1048 TQDELAR
+1048 TQEELAR
-1055 VGNSMLLTL
+1055 AGNSMLLTL

-1083 YAKAGWSAFTRN
+1083 YAKAGWSAFTKN
-1095 VFSKTYLKGLTESL
+1095 VFSKTYLRGLTESL

-1120 GRLIN
+1120 SRLIN
-1125 SKFGSFYPNI
+1125 SKFGSFYPNL

-1171 GNAYKVEGSDEQRL
+1171 GNAYKIEGSDEQRL

-1212 NVPNVSQYYN
+1212 NVPNVSQFYN

-1284 NNGGKVRE
+1284 NNGGKARE

>member
-64 QSTIGFVEGLGD
+64 QSTIGFAEGLGD

-176 AKANPITASLGKGA
+176 AKANPIKVSLGKGV

-201 GRFSDIINEYTPAL
+201 GRFSDIINEYAPAL

-279 ETILKY
+279 EKFLNEKGEVDY
-285 QQDYPP
+285 Q
-291 TNKGDNAR
+291 
-299 LDDLTK
+299 
-305 TPSGDGF
+305 
-312 FPDDI
+312 
-317 YSKNGIRFY
+317 
-326 GVADETIDKE
+326 E
-336 SFDAINKARNN
+336 
-347 PDLEITVYRGV
+347 
-358 PKGIN
+358 
-363 SINEGDWVTLSKTYA
+363 
-378 ENHASGG
+378 
-385 YGRNGD
+385 
-391 EAGIVISKKVKVK
+391 
-404 DIYSTGND
+404 
-412 VNEFG
+412 
-417 YSPDKSADKARKA
+417 ARKA

-471 NVQRTNEDFDQKLSL
+471 NVQRTNEEFDQKLSL

-496 ARWKVLNGE
+496 ARWKVLNRE

-546 KVYDEFGTLA
+546 KVYDEFGRLA

-586 VKIKGSGTTVADVK
+586 VKIKGSGTTIADVK

-666 ARADDANATQKVIAW
+666 AKADDANATQKVIAW

-732 ENAQKYAKIRAE
+732 ENAKKYAKIRAE

-759 DDVVHYTRLSFKRSD
+759 DDVVNYTRLSFKRSD
-774 GIIAGSGASKLDN
+774 GIIAGSGATKLDN

-794 KVGTFVNTPTRFLNT
+794 KVGTFVNTPTRFLNA

-824 SIAVQKATA
+824 SIAVQKALA
-833 DGVSKTKKVGNSLK
+833 DNASKTKKVGSNLK

-897 KIQNIANNYPYIRQI
+897 KIQNIANNYPYVRQI

-987 DAPIQSKGL
+987 DAPIKSKGL
-996 KDLNRNLGF
+996 KDLNRSLGF

-1072 GQLGTGTQLAN
+1072 GQLGTGTKLAN

-1125 SKFGSFYPNI
+1125 AKFGSFYPNI

-1171 GNAYKVEGSDEQRL
+1171 GNAYKIEGSDEQRL

>member
-94 NGIVGYKSYDELVRD
+94 NGIIGYKSYDELVRD

-176 AKANPITASLGKGA
+176 AKANPIKASLGKGA

-201 GRFSDIINEYTPAL
+201 GRFSDIINEYAPVL

-279 ETILKY
+279 EKFLNEKGEVDY
-285 QQDYPP
+285 Q
-291 TNKGDNAR
+291 
-299 LDDLTK
+299 
-305 TPSGDGF
+305 
-312 FPDDI
+312 
-317 YSKNGIRFY
+317 
-326 GVADETIDKE
+326 E
-336 SFDAINKARNN
+336 
-347 PDLEITVYRGV
+347 
-358 PKGIN
+358 
-363 SINEGDWVTLSKTYA
+363 
-378 ENHASGG
+378 
-385 YGRNGD
+385 
-391 EAGIVISKKVKVK
+391 
-404 DIYSTGND
+404 
-412 VNEFG
+412 
-417 YSPDKSADKARKA
+417 ARKA

-471 NVQRTNEDFDQKLSL
+471 NVQRTNAEFDQKLSL

-496 ARWKVLNGE
+496 ARWKVLNRE

-514 KANQKALAKLNT
+514 KANQKAFAKLNT

-539 KYRGNIA
+539 KYKGNIA
-546 KVYDEFGTLA
+546 KVYDDYAKLA

-666 ARADDANATQKVIAW
+666 AKADDANATQKVIAW

-732 ENAQKYAKIRAE
+732 ENAKKYAKIRAE
-744 GANAISTLAGLTKYL
+744 GANAIATLAGLTKYL
-759 DDVVHYTRLSFKRSD
+759 DDVVNYTRLSFKRSD

-794 KVGTFVNTPTRFLNT
+794 NVGTFVNIPTRFLNA

-824 SIAVQKATA
+824 SIAVQKALA
-833 DGVSKTKKVGNSLK
+833 DNASKTKKVGSNLK

-897 KIQNIANNYPYIRQI
+897 KIQNIANNYPYVRQI

-987 DAPIQSKGL
+987 DAPIKSKGL
-996 KDLNRNLGF
+996 KDLNRSLGF

-1042 TFNNKL
+1042 TFHNKL

-1233 KGTNAYDRLNEILNE
+1233 KGTNAYDRLNEILNK

-1321 TGKFSLRTA
+1321 TGKFTLRTA

>member
-176 AKANPITASLGKGA
+176 AKANPIKASLGKGA

-279 ETILKY
+279 EKFLNEKGEVDY
-285 QQDYPP
+285 Q
-291 TNKGDNAR
+291 
-299 LDDLTK
+299 
-305 TPSGDGF
+305 
-312 FPDDI
+312 
-317 YSKNGIRFY
+317 
-326 GVADETIDKE
+326 E
-336 SFDAINKARNN
+336 
-347 PDLEITVYRGV
+347 
-358 PKGIN
+358 
-363 SINEGDWVTLSKTYA
+363 
-378 ENHASGG
+378 
-385 YGRNGD
+385 
-391 EAGIVISKKVKVK
+391 
-404 DIYSTGND
+404 
-412 VNEFG
+412 
-417 YSPDKSADKARKA
+417 ARKA

-471 NVQRTNEDFDQKLSL
+471 NVQRTNEEFDQKLSL

-496 ARWKVLNGE
+496 ARWKVLNKE

-586 VKIKGSGTTVADVK
+586 VKIKGSGTTIADVK

-628 VVKQEVESL
+628 VIKQEVESL

-700 SNPKTHIVNMTS
+700 SNPTTHIVNMSS

-732 ENAQKYAKIRAE
+732 ENAKKYAKIRAE

-759 DDVVHYTRLSFKRSD
+759 DDVVNYTRLSFKRSD
-774 GIIAGSGASKLDN
+774 GIIAGSGATKLDN
-787 PTQNLKG
+787 PTKNIKG
-794 KVGTFVNTPTRFLNT
+794 KVGTFVNIPTRFLNS

-824 SIAVQKATA
+824 SIAVQKALA
-833 DGVSKTKKVGNSLK
+833 DNASKTKKVGSNLK

-859 EQYFREGFDETNTI
+859 EQYFKEGFDETGTI

-897 KIQNIANNYPYIRQI
+897 KIQNIANNYPYVRQI

-987 DAPIQSKGL
+987 DAPIKSKGL
-996 KDLNRNLGF
+996 KDLNRSLGF

-1083 YAKAGWSAFTRN
+1083 YAKAGWSAFTKN
-1095 VFSKTYLKGLTESL
+1095 VFSKTYLRGLTESL

-1120 GRLIN
+1120 SRLIN

-1171 GNAYKVEGSDEQRL
+1171 GNAYKIEGSDEQRL

>member
-94 NGIVGYKSYDELVRD
+94 NGIIGYKSYDELVRD

-176 AKANPITASLGKGA
+176 AKANPIKASLGKGA

-201 GRFSDIINEYTPAL
+201 GRFSDIINEYAPVL

-244 LGGITEGLFRTA
+244 LGGITEGIFRTA

-279 ETILKY
+279 EKFLNEKGEVDY
-285 QQDYPP
+285 Q
-291 TNKGDNAR
+291 
-299 LDDLTK
+299 
-305 TPSGDGF
+305 
-312 FPDDI
+312 
-317 YSKNGIRFY
+317 
-326 GVADETIDKE
+326 E
-336 SFDAINKARNN
+336 
-347 PDLEITVYRGV
+347 
-358 PKGIN
+358 
-363 SINEGDWVTLSKTYA
+363 
-378 ENHASGG
+378 
-385 YGRNGD
+385 
-391 EAGIVISKKVKVK
+391 
-404 DIYSTGND
+404 
-412 VNEFG
+412 
-417 YSPDKSADKARKA
+417 ARKA

-471 NVQRTNEDFDQKLSL
+471 NVQRTNAEFDQKLSL

-496 ARWKVLNGE
+496 ARWKVLNRE

-514 KANQKALAKLNT
+514 KANQKAFAKLNT

-539 KYRGNIA
+539 KYKGNIA
-546 KVYDEFGTLA
+546 KVYDDYAKLA

-666 ARADDANATQKVIAW
+666 AKADDANATQKVIAW

-732 ENAQKYAKIRAE
+732 ENAKKYAKIRAE
-744 GANAISTLAGLTKYL
+744 GANAIATLAGLTKYL
-759 DDVVHYTRLSFKRSD
+759 DDVVNYTRLSFKRSD

-794 KVGTFVNTPTRFLNT
+794 NVGTFVNIPTRFLNA

-824 SIAVQKATA
+824 SIAVQKALA
-833 DGVSKTKKVGNSLK
+833 DNASKTKKVGSNLK

-897 KIQNIANNYPYIRQI
+897 KIQNIANNYPYVRQI

-987 DAPIQSKGL
+987 DAPIKSKGL
-996 KDLNRNLGF
+996 KDLNRSLGF

-1042 TFNNKL
+1042 TFHNKL

-1233 KGTNAYDRLNEILNE
+1233 KGTNAYDRLNEILNK

-1321 TGKFSLRTA
+1321 TGKFTLRTA

>member
-64 QSTIGFVEGLGD
+64 QSTIGFAEGLGD

-176 AKANPITASLGKGA
+176 AKANPIKASLGKGA

-201 GRFSDIINEYTPAL
+201 GRFSDIINEYTPSL

-279 ETILKY
+279 EKFLNEKGEVDY
-285 QQDYPP
+285 Q
-291 TNKGDNAR
+291 
-299 LDDLTK
+299 
-305 TPSGDGF
+305 
-312 FPDDI
+312 
-317 YSKNGIRFY
+317 
-326 GVADETIDKE
+326 E
-336 SFDAINKARNN
+336 
-347 PDLEITVYRGV
+347 
-358 PKGIN
+358 
-363 SINEGDWVTLSKTYA
+363 
-378 ENHASGG
+378 
-385 YGRNGD
+385 
-391 EAGIVISKKVKVK
+391 
-404 DIYSTGND
+404 
-412 VNEFG
+412 
-417 YSPDKSADKARKA
+417 ARKA

-471 NVQRTNEDFDQKLSL
+471 NVQRTNEEFDQKLSL

-496 ARWKVLNGE
+496 ARWKVLNRE

-546 KVYDEFGTLA
+546 KVYDEFGRLA

-586 VKIKGSGTTVADVK
+586 VKIKGSGTTIADVK

-651 WRTFGGKVEDFIEQL
+651 WRTFGGKVEEFIEQL
-666 ARADDANATQKVIAW
+666 AKADDANATQKVIAW

-732 ENAQKYAKIRAE
+732 ENAKKYAKIRAE

-759 DDVVHYTRLSFKRSD
+759 DDVVNYTRLSFKRSD
-774 GIIAGSGASKLDN
+774 GIIAGSGATKLDN

-794 KVGTFVNTPTRFLNT
+794 KVGTFVNTPTRFLNA

-824 SIAVQKATA
+824 SIAVQKALA
-833 DGVSKTKKVGNSLK
+833 DNASKTKKVGSNLK

-897 KIQNIANNYPYIRQI
+897 KIQNIANNYPYVRQI

-1072 GQLGTGTQLAN
+1072 GQLGTGTKLAN

-1125 SKFGSFYPNI
+1125 AKFGSFYPNI

-1171 GNAYKVEGSDEQRL
+1171 GNAYKIEGSDEQRL

>member
-94 NGIVGYKSYDELVRD
+94 NGIVGYKSYDELVKD

-176 AKANPITASLGKGA
+176 AKANPIKASLGKGA

-201 GRFSDIINEYTPAL
+201 GRFSDIINEYAPAL

-279 ETILKY
+279 EKFLNEKGEVDY
-285 QQDYPP
+285 Q
-291 TNKGDNAR
+291 
-299 LDDLTK
+299 
-305 TPSGDGF
+305 
-312 FPDDI
+312 
-317 YSKNGIRFY
+317 
-326 GVADETIDKE
+326 E
-336 SFDAINKARNN
+336 
-347 PDLEITVYRGV
+347 
-358 PKGIN
+358 
-363 SINEGDWVTLSKTYA
+363 
-378 ENHASGG
+378 
-385 YGRNGD
+385 
-391 EAGIVISKKVKVK
+391 
-404 DIYSTGND
+404 
-412 VNEFG
+412 
-417 YSPDKSADKARKA
+417 ARKA

-471 NVQRTNEDFDQKLSL
+471 NVQRTNAEFDQKLSL

-496 ARWKVLNGE
+496 ARWKVLNKE

-514 KANQKALAKLNT
+514 KANQKAFAKLNT

-666 ARADDANATQKVIAW
+666 AKADDANATQKVIAW

-732 ENAQKYAKIRAE
+732 ENAKKYAKIRAE

-759 DDVVHYTRLSFKRSD
+759 DDVVNYTRLSFKRSD

-794 KVGTFVNTPTRFLNT
+794 KVGTFVNIPTRFLNA

-824 SIAVQKATA
+824 SIAVQKALA
-833 DGVSKTKKVGNSLK
+833 DNASKTKKVGSNLK

-987 DAPIQSKGL
+987 DAPIKSKGL
-996 KDLNRNLGF
+996 KDLNRSLGF

-1042 TFNNKL
+1042 TFHNKL

-1233 KGTNAYDRLNEILNE
+1233 KGTNAYDRLNEILNK

-1321 TGKFSLRTA
+1321 TGKFTLRTA

>member
-64 QSTIGFVEGLGD
+64 QSTIGFAEGLGD

-176 AKANPITASLGKGA
+176 AKANPIKASLGKGA

-279 ETILKY
+279 EKFLNEKGEVDY
-285 QQDYPP
+285 Q
-291 TNKGDNAR
+291 
-299 LDDLTK
+299 
-305 TPSGDGF
+305 
-312 FPDDI
+312 
-317 YSKNGIRFY
+317 
-326 GVADETIDKE
+326 E
-336 SFDAINKARNN
+336 
-347 PDLEITVYRGV
+347 
-358 PKGIN
+358 
-363 SINEGDWVTLSKTYA
+363 
-378 ENHASGG
+378 
-385 YGRNGD
+385 
-391 EAGIVISKKVKVK
+391 
-404 DIYSTGND
+404 
-412 VNEFG
+412 
-417 YSPDKSADKARKA
+417 ARKA

-471 NVQRTNEDFDQKLSL
+471 NVQRTNEEFDQKLSL

-496 ARWKVLNGE
+496 ARWKVLNKE

-526 VRSDEIVQRLADR
+526 IRSDEIVQRLADR

-546 KVYDEFGTLA
+546 KVYDEFGRLA

-586 VKIKGSGTTVADVK
+586 VKIKGSGTTIADVK

-628 VVKQEVESL
+628 VIKQEVESL

-700 SNPKTHIVNMTS
+700 SNPTTHIVNMSS

-732 ENAQKYAKIRAE
+732 ENAKKYAKIRAE
-744 GANAISTLAGLTKYL
+744 GANAITTLAGLTKYL
-759 DDVVHYTRLSFKRSD
+759 DDVVNYTRLSFKRSD
-774 GIIAGSGASKLDN
+774 GIIAGSGATKLDN
-787 PTQNLKG
+787 PTKNIKG
-794 KVGTFVNTPTRFLNT
+794 KVGTFVNIPTRFLNS

-824 SIAVQKATA
+824 SIAVQKALA
-833 DGVSKTKKVGNSLK
+833 DNASKTKKVGSNLK

-859 EQYFREGFDETNTI
+859 EQYFREGFDETGTI

-897 KIQNIANNYPYIRQI
+897 KIQNIANNYPYVRQI

-987 DAPIQSKGL
+987 DAPIKSKGL

-1072 GQLGTGTQLAN
+1072 GQLGTGTKLAN
-1083 YAKAGWSAFTRN
+1083 YAKAGWSAFTKN
-1095 VFSKTYLKGLTESL
+1095 VFSKTYLRGLTESL

-1120 GRLIN
+1120 SRLIN
-1125 SKFGSFYPNI
+1125 AKFGSFYPNI

-1171 GNAYKVEGSDEQRL
+1171 GNAYKIEGSDEQRL

>member
-176 AKANPITASLGKGA
+176 AKANPIKASLGKGA

-201 GRFSDIINEYTPAL
+201 GRFSDIINEYTPSL

-279 ETILKY
+279 EKFLNEKGEVDY
-285 QQDYPP
+285 Q
-291 TNKGDNAR
+291 
-299 LDDLTK
+299 
-305 TPSGDGF
+305 
-312 FPDDI
+312 
-317 YSKNGIRFY
+317 
-326 GVADETIDKE
+326 E
-336 SFDAINKARNN
+336 
-347 PDLEITVYRGV
+347 
-358 PKGIN
+358 
-363 SINEGDWVTLSKTYA
+363 
-378 ENHASGG
+378 
-385 YGRNGD
+385 
-391 EAGIVISKKVKVK
+391 
-404 DIYSTGND
+404 
-412 VNEFG
+412 
-417 YSPDKSADKARKA
+417 ARKA

-471 NVQRTNEDFDQKLSL
+471 NVQRTNEEFDQKLSL

-496 ARWKVLNGE
+496 ARWKVLNRE

-586 VKIKGSGTTVADVK
+586 VKIKGSGTTIADVK

-666 ARADDANATQKVIAW
+666 AKADDANATQKVIAW

-732 ENAQKYAKIRAE
+732 ENAKKYAKIRAE

-759 DDVVHYTRLSFKRSD
+759 DDVVNYTRLSFKRSD
-774 GIIAGSGASKLDN
+774 GIIAGSGATKLDN
-787 PTQNLKG
+787 PTKNLKG
-794 KVGTFVNTPTRFLNT
+794 KVGTFVNIPTRFLNA

-824 SIAVQKATA
+824 SIAVQKALA
-833 DGVSKTKKVGNSLK
+833 DNASKTKKVGSNLK

-859 EQYFREGFDETNTI
+859 EQYFREGFDETGTI

-897 KIQNIANNYPYIRQI
+897 KIQNIANNYPYVRQI

-1072 GQLGTGTQLAN
+1072 GQLGTGTKLAN

-1125 SKFGSFYPNI
+1125 AKFGSFYPNI

-1171 GNAYKVEGSDEQRL
+1171 GNAYKIEGSDEQRL

>member
-64 QSTIGFVEGLGD
+64 QSTIGFAEGLGD

-176 AKANPITASLGKGA
+176 AKANPIKASLGKGA

-201 GRFSDIINEYTPAL
+201 GRFSDIINEYTPSL

-279 ETILKY
+279 EKFLNEKGEVDY
-285 QQDYPP
+285 Q
-291 TNKGDNAR
+291 
-299 LDDLTK
+299 
-305 TPSGDGF
+305 
-312 FPDDI
+312 
-317 YSKNGIRFY
+317 
-326 GVADETIDKE
+326 E
-336 SFDAINKARNN
+336 
-347 PDLEITVYRGV
+347 
-358 PKGIN
+358 
-363 SINEGDWVTLSKTYA
+363 
-378 ENHASGG
+378 
-385 YGRNGD
+385 
-391 EAGIVISKKVKVK
+391 
-404 DIYSTGND
+404 
-412 VNEFG
+412 
-417 YSPDKSADKARKA
+417 ARKA

-471 NVQRTNEDFDQKLSL
+471 NVQRTNEEFDQKLSL

-496 ARWKVLNGE
+496 ARWKVLNKE

-628 VVKQEVESL
+628 VIKQEVESL

-666 ARADDANATQKVIAW
+666 AKADDANATQKVIAW

-700 SNPKTHIVNMTS
+700 SNPTTHIVNMSS

-732 ENAQKYAKIRAE
+732 ENAKKYAKIRAE

-759 DDVVHYTRLSFKRSD
+759 DDVVNYTRLSFKRSD
-774 GIIAGSGASKLDN
+774 GIIAGSGATKLDN
-787 PTQNLKG
+787 PTKNIKG
-794 KVGTFVNTPTRFLNT
+794 ILGTFVNIPTRFLNA

-824 SIAVQKATA
+824 SIAVQKALA
-833 DGVSKTKKVGNSLK
+833 DNASKTKKVGSNLK

-859 EQYFREGFDETNTI
+859 EQYFREGFDETGTI

-897 KIQNIANNYPYIRQI
+897 KIQNIANNYPYVRQI

-1072 GQLGTGTQLAN
+1072 GQLGTGTKLAN

-1125 SKFGSFYPNI
+1125 AKFGSFYPNI

-1171 GNAYKVEGSDEQRL
+1171 GNAYKIEGSDEQRL

-1212 NVPNVSQYYN
+1212 NVPNVSQFYN

>member
-64 QSTIGFVEGLGD
+64 QSTIGFAEGLGD

-176 AKANPITASLGKGA
+176 AKANPIKASLGKGA

-201 GRFSDIINEYTPAL
+201 GRFSDIINEYTPSL

-279 ETILKY
+279 EKFLNEKGEVDY
-285 QQDYPP
+285 Q
-291 TNKGDNAR
+291 
-299 LDDLTK
+299 
-305 TPSGDGF
+305 
-312 FPDDI
+312 
-317 YSKNGIRFY
+317 
-326 GVADETIDKE
+326 E
-336 SFDAINKARNN
+336 
-347 PDLEITVYRGV
+347 
-358 PKGIN
+358 
-363 SINEGDWVTLSKTYA
+363 
-378 ENHASGG
+378 
-385 YGRNGD
+385 
-391 EAGIVISKKVKVK
+391 
-404 DIYSTGND
+404 
-412 VNEFG
+412 
-417 YSPDKSADKARKA
+417 ARKA

-471 NVQRTNEDFDQKLSL
+471 NVQRTNEEFDQKLSL

-496 ARWKVLNGE
+496 ARWKVLNRE

-546 KVYDEFGTLA
+546 KVYDEFGRLA

-651 WRTFGGKVEDFIEQL
+651 WRTFGGKVEEFIEQL
-666 ARADDANATQKVIAW
+666 AKADDANATQKVIAW

-732 ENAQKYAKIRAE
+732 ENAKKYAKIRAE

-759 DDVVHYTRLSFKRSD
+759 DDVVNYTRLSFKRSD
-774 GIIAGSGASKLDN
+774 GIIAGSGATKLDN

-794 KVGTFVNTPTRFLNT
+794 KVGTFVNTPTRFLNA

-824 SIAVQKATA
+824 SIAVQKALA
-833 DGVSKTKKVGNSLK
+833 DNASKTKKVGSNLK

-897 KIQNIANNYPYIRQI
+897 KIQNIANNYPYVRQI

-1072 GQLGTGTQLAN
+1072 GQLGTGTKLAN

-1125 SKFGSFYPNI
+1125 AKFGSFYPNI

-1171 GNAYKVEGSDEQRL
+1171 GNAYKIEGSDEQRL

>member
-64 QSTIGFVEGLGD
+64 QSTIGFAEGLGD

-85 GLVFGEKAD
+85 GLVFGKKAD

-176 AKANPITASLGKGA
+176 AKANPIKASLGKGA

-201 GRFSDIINEYTPAL
+201 GRFSDIINEYTPSL

-279 ETILKY
+279 EKFLNEKSEVDY
-285 QQDYPP
+285 Q
-291 TNKGDNAR
+291 
-299 LDDLTK
+299 
-305 TPSGDGF
+305 
-312 FPDDI
+312 
-317 YSKNGIRFY
+317 
-326 GVADETIDKE
+326 E
-336 SFDAINKARNN
+336 
-347 PDLEITVYRGV
+347 
-358 PKGIN
+358 
-363 SINEGDWVTLSKTYA
+363 
-378 ENHASGG
+378 
-385 YGRNGD
+385 
-391 EAGIVISKKVKVK
+391 
-404 DIYSTGND
+404 
-412 VNEFG
+412 
-417 YSPDKSADKARKA
+417 ARKA

-651 WRTFGGKVEDFIEQL
+651 WRTFGGKVEEFIEQL
-666 ARADDANATQKVIAW
+666 AKADDANATQKVIAW

-732 ENAQKYAKIRAE
+732 ENAKKYAKIRAE

-759 DDVVHYTRLSFKRSD
+759 DDVVNYTRLSFKRSD
-774 GIIAGSGASKLDN
+774 GIIAGSGATKLDN

-794 KVGTFVNTPTRFLNT
+794 KVGTFVNTPTRFLNA

-824 SIAVQKATA
+824 SIAVQKALA
-833 DGVSKTKKVGNSLK
+833 DNASKTKKVGSNLK

-884 EATFTQELFGVFD
+884 ESTFTQELFGVFD
-897 KIQNIANNYPYIRQI
+897 KIQNIANNYPYVRQI

-1125 SKFGSFYPNI
+1125 AKFGSFYPNI

-1171 GNAYKVEGSDEQRL
+1171 GNAYKIEGSDEQRL